1 MSKKQYRL
9 QKLTIELVSVLLA
22 SLVAFRIC
30 EMLSIKLAY
39 LPIVLVGCYIV
50 LKLLYSLSIIMVGYV
65 MKLISIIYIIYKGGP
80 IPILTTNMG
89 NVAEYGS
96 SEKNND
102 VLKKRMEL
110 FHYEYQSEQQEYAKR
125 KEQEDDANLTAMLK
139 YTRDTFFRLVFNEAE
154 VFQICECVRYFLTN
168 RQPLSN
174 TEIRISKRSNVTQIA
189 LKNFA
194 WNIAYPY
201 NISGDATAAFVFNTF
216 NEWFANTTIATIKK
230 TLRTNSGKHK
240 IEIDVKILSKYLVDN
255 VK

>member
-1 MSKKQYRL
+1 MSKKQYTL

-30 EMLSIKLAY
+30 DMLSIKLAY
-39 LPIVLVGCYIV
+39 LPLVLVGCYIV
-50 LKLLYSLSIIMVGYV
+50 LKILYSFSIIMVGYV
-65 MKLISIIYIIYKGGP
+65 MKLIPIIYKEEP
-80 IPILTTNMG
+80 KAILTTNMG
-89 NVAEYGS
+89 AVAKYGS
-96 SEKNND
+96 SGKNDD

-110 FHYEYQSEQQEYAKR
+110 FHYEYQSEQQKYAKR
-125 KEQEDDANLTAMLK
+125 KEMEEDAKLTAMLK
-139 YTRDTFFRLVFNEAE
+139 YTRDTFNRLDFEEAE

-230 TLRTNSGKHK
+230 TFRTNSGKHK

>member
-1 MSKKQYRL
+1 
-9 QKLTIELVSVLLA
+9 
-22 SLVAFRIC
+22 
-30 EMLSIKLAY
+30 
-39 LPIVLVGCYIV
+39 
-50 LKLLYSLSIIMVGYV
+50 
-65 MKLISIIYIIYKGGP
+65 
-80 IPILTTNMG
+80 MG
-89 NVAEYGS
+89 AVAEYGS

-139 YTRDTFFRLVFNEAE
+139 YTRDTFFRLGFDEAE

-174 TEIRISKRSNVTQIA
+174 TEIRISKRSTVTQIA

-201 NISGDATAAFVFNTF
+201 NMSGDTTAAFVFNTF
-216 NEWFANTTIATIKK
+216 NEWFVNTTIATIKK
-230 TLRTNSGKHK
+230 TLRTTNGRHK
-240 IEIDVKILSKYLVDN
+240 IEIDEKILSKYLGDN
-255 VK
+255 AK

>member
-1 MSKKQYRL
+1 
-9 QKLTIELVSVLLA
+9 
-22 SLVAFRIC
+22 
-30 EMLSIKLAY
+30 
-39 LPIVLVGCYIV
+39 
-50 LKLLYSLSIIMVGYV
+50 MVGYV
-65 MKLISIIYIIYKGGP
+65 MKLIPIIYKGEP
-80 IPILTTNMG
+80 RPILTTNMG
-89 NVAEYGS
+89 AVAEYGS

-139 YTRDTFFRLVFNEAE
+139 YTRDTFFHLGFDEAE

-174 TEIRISKRSNVTQIA
+174 TEIRISKRSTVTQIA

-201 NISGDATAAFVFNTF
+201 NMSGDTTAAFVFNTF
-216 NEWFANTTIATIKK
+216 NEWFVNTTIATIKK
-230 TLRTNSGKHK
+230 TLRTTNGRHK
-240 IEIDVKILSKYLVDN
+240 IEIDEKILSKYLGDN
-255 VK
+255 AKC